1 MSGERMYQK
10 KMDTQILAGFFVI
23 SLCVRL
29 LALWIFPERHLG
41 TNAEIAYLGGARLIV
56 EGEGLSDPSYPVF
69 APPLYS
75 IMIAGGLYLFGDDQ
89 TPIKIAQAIA
99 DSLTVVIVYLIAKD
113 IFGRKTAFLASAL
126 LSIYPFSIYPVT
138 YIGAETFFTL
148 FLSLFVLLSLYGIR
162 YDKWQYYF
170 TAGAVLGLATLTRG
184 TTQFYPIFFF
194 LILVSI
200 KKVSKPL
207 LRRYLAFCLAF
218 IAVILPCSLRN
229 YVVLDEFIPVATA
242 GANFL
247 PACSEKFWP
256 IPESTKEWPQ
266 LFELMKSRGI
276 EMPSK
281 DGKPSEKDRF
291 FLKAGLEYCKIRL
304 ENEPLSFFPFM
315 LKKFFRLWYATE
327 SGMNHAIIMAIN
339 ILIYLA
345 AAAGIMLTWVGR
357 KNLAVVLLGVLGY
370 FVLLHWITYPVFR
383 YMVPVMPYV
392 IVFGSFAIITWV
404 ERFTVRK
411 RDSFEATQSI

>member
-1 MSGERMYQK
+1 MYLEHK
-10 KMDTQILAGFFVI
+10 STKI
-23 SLCVRL
+23 L
-29 LALWIFPERHLG
+29 LALFVLSLSIRLVALWILPPSHLG

-69 APPLYS
+69 TPPLYA

-113 IFGRKTAFLASAL
+113 IFGHKTAFLSSAI

-138 YIGAETFFTL
+138 YLGPETFFTL

-162 YDKWQYYF
+162 YEKWQYYVA
-170 TAGAVLGLATLTRG
+170 AGAVLGLATLTRG

-207 LRRYLAFCLAF
+207 LCRYLAFCLAF
-218 IAVILPCSLRN
+218 TSVILPWSLRN
-229 YVVLDEFIPVATA
+229 YVVLDDFIPVASA

-247 PACSEKFWP
+247 PGCSEKFWP
-256 IPESTKEWPQ
+256 IPESTEEWPKV
-266 LFELMKSRGI
+266 FELMKSRGI
-276 EMPSK
+276 EIPSK

-327 SGMNHAIIMAIN
+327 SGMNHAKIIAIN

-345 AAAGIMLTWVGR
+345 AAVGILLTRGGR

-370 FVLLHWITYPVFR
+370 FVLLHWITYPLFR

-392 IVFGSFAIITWV
+392 IAFGSFAIITWLEHFV
-404 ERFTVRK
+404 TGK
-411 RDSFEATQSI
+411 RDSFEARQSISG